1 MQSMELDANTVIA
14 RYQMEVA
21 RLTHEKIMAEAQVE
35 ALRSELAQMR
45 GQGEDGENDGS

>member
-35 ALRSELAQMR
+35 ALRSELAQR
-45 GQGEDGENDGS
+45 GQENGENDGR

>member
-21 RLTHEKIMAEAQVE
+21 RLTHDKIMAEAQVE
-35 ALRSELAQMR
+35 ALRSELAQR
-45 GQGEDGENDGS
+45 GQGQDGENDGR